1 MELPVNMENG
11 VSPKTVLITKRLV
24 FRRRSKPVSTKRKKK
39 KNIDKEGQQKY
50 EKYQV
55 DCPPNRFS

>member
-1 MELPVNMENG
+1 MELPVNMESG
-11 VSPKTVLITKRLV
+11 VSPKSVLITKRLV
-24 FRRRSKPVSTKRKKK
+24 FRRRSKPVSTKRK